1 MNNSELLNKS
11 VIQKGLLSTITF
23 SPEEADRFLDYVID
37 QSVFKNN
44 ARIEKMKLA
53 QKNVRA
59 IGLANGVLKPKS
71 TLTDSDII
79 NSLSNDLIALS
90 AKKVRGAILVTDD
103 DLEDAPE
110 GDAFIDHLLGMIARQ
125 IANELDSA
133 YYLSEPGAP
142 DEASMLDIYDVW
154 RGWRHRILNDTNL
167 VTGGATILDAQS
179 ASDFTLHSGYIAEQN
194 GSAPYQ
200 WEIKFAKALKK
211 MPGKYK
217 QLGLQNFR
225 FFVNDQIESDYVDA
239 LSGRGTALGD
249 KIILEGGQVAF
260 GKVPIVSAPL
270 MPVDLPMAKSGGG
283 ATTVDE
289 NSAADQKV
297 LKVAATANFAPG
309 DKILIY
315 KKEVGYKREIAE
327 VASVQDG
334 VSLTLKDNLI
344 YTHLATDA
352 EAVTEVTLDTTDCLL
367 THKDNLIIGLH
378 RDIKMETQ
386 RDAKLEGTIFFY
398 SLRADVAVENLNAC
412 VFIKNLK
419 VK

>member
-1 MNNSELLNKS
+1 MTNSELLNKA
-11 VIQKGLLSTITF
+11 VLRKGLLSTITF

-37 QSVFKNN
+37 ESVFKNN
-44 ARIEKMKLA
+44 ARIVKMAKA

-59 IGLANGVLKPKS
+59 IGLAGGVLKPKS
-71 TLTDSDII
+71 TLTDDDII
-79 NSLSNDLIALS
+79 NTLANDLITLS
-90 AKKVRGAILVTDD
+90 AKKVRGAILVSDD

-110 GDAFIDHLLGMIARQ
+110 GDAFVDHLLGIIARQ
-125 IANELDSA
+125 IANELDGA

-142 DEASMLDIYDVW
+142 DEASMIDIYDVW
-154 RGWRHRILNDTNL
+154 RGWRYRILNDTNA
-167 VTGGATILDAQS
+167 VAGGATILDAQS
-179 ASDFTLHSGYIAEQN
+179 TDFALHTGYIAEQN
-194 GSAPYQ
+194 PSAPYQ

-217 QLGLQNFR
+217 KLGLENFR
-225 FFVNDQIESDYVDA
+225 FFVNDQIESDYIDA

-260 GKVPIVSAPL
+260 GKVPIVSSPL
-270 MPVDLPMAKSGGG
+270 IPVDLPVTKSGTHGE
-283 ATTVDE
+283 TTING
-289 NSAADQKV
+289 NSAAGQKV
-297 LKVAATANFAPG
+297 LHVASSSNFAQN
-309 DKILIY
+309 DIVLIY
-315 KKEVGYKREIAE
+315 KKDVGYKREIG
-327 VASVQDG
+327 VVDSVDTG
-334 VSLTLKDNLI
+334 TITLKDNLV
-344 YTHLATDA
+344 YTHLAADA
-352 EAVTEVTLDTTDCLL
+352 EAVTEVTLDGSDCLL

-412 VFIKNLK
+412 VLIKNLK

>member
-1 MNNSELLNKS
+1 MTNSELLNKA
-11 VIQKGLLSTITF
+11 VLKKGLLSTITF

-37 QSVFKNN
+37 ESVFKNN
-44 ARIEKMKLA
+44 ARIVKMTKA

-59 IGLANGVLKPKS
+59 IGLAGGVLKPKS
-71 TLTDSDII
+71 TLTDNDII
-79 NSLSNDLIALS
+79 NTLANDLITLS
-90 AKKVRGAILVTDD
+90 AKKVRGAILVSDD

-110 GDAFIDHLLGMIARQ
+110 GDAFVDHLLGIIARQ
-125 IANELDSA
+125 ISNELDGA

-154 RGWRHRILNDTNL
+154 RGWRYRILNDTNI
-167 VTGGATILDAQS
+167 VTAGATILDAQS
-179 ASDFTLHSGYIAEQN
+179 SSDFTLHSGYIAEQN
-194 GSAPYQ
+194 SSAPYQ

-217 QLGLQNFR
+217 KLGLENFR
-225 FFVNDQIESDYVDA
+225 FFVNDQIEADYIDA

-249 KIILEGGQVAF
+249 KIILEGGQVTF
-260 GKVPIVSAPL
+260 GKVPIVSSPL
-270 MPVDLPMAKSGGG
+270 IPVDLPVTQSGTHGDTYVKSDSAAGQ
-283 ATTVDE
+283 TTLNV
-289 NSAADQKV
+289 NSAS
-297 LKVAATANFAPG
+297 NFAAG
-309 DKILIY
+309 EKVLIY
-315 KKEVGYKREIAE
+315 KKEIGYKREVKEIA
-327 VASVQDG
+327 STDTG
-334 VSLTLKDNLI
+334 KLI
-344 YTHLATDA
+344 FTTPLEYTHLAADA
-352 EAVTEVTLDTTDCLL
+352 EAVTEVTLDGSDCLL

-412 VFIKNLK
+412 VLIKNLK

>member
-1 MNNSELLNKS
+1 MTNSELLNKA
-11 VIQKGLLSTITF
+11 VLKKGLLSTITF

-37 QSVFKNN
+37 ESVFKNN
-44 ARIEKMKLA
+44 ARIVKMTKA

-59 IGLANGVLKPKS
+59 IGLAGGVLKPKS
-71 TLTDSDII
+71 TLTDNDII
-79 NSLSNDLIALS
+79 NTLANDLITLS
-90 AKKVRGAILVTDD
+90 AKKVRGAILVSDD

-110 GDAFIDHLLGMIARQ
+110 GDAFVDHLLGIIARQ
-125 IANELDSA
+125 ISNELDGA

-154 RGWRHRILNDTNL
+154 RGWRYRILYDTNA
-167 VTGGATILDAQS
+167 VAGGATILDARS
-179 ASDFTLHSGYIAEQN
+179 SSDFKLANGYIAEQSN
-194 GSAPYQ
+194 SAPYQ

-217 QLGLQNFR
+217 KLGLENLR
-225 FFVNDQIESDYVDA
+225 FFVNDQIEADYIDA

-270 MPVDLPMAKSGGG
+270 MPVDLPNAVSGGG
-283 ATTVDE
+283 STTVDAD
-289 NSAADQKV
+289 SAAGQKV
-297 LKVAATANFAPG
+297 LNVAATTNFAAG

-412 VFIKNLK
+412 VLIKNLR

>member
-249 KIILEGGQVAF
+249 KIILEGGQAAF

>member
-1 MNNSELLNKS
+1 MTNSELLNKA
-11 VIQKGLLSTITF
+11 VLKKGLLSTITF

-37 QSVFKNN
+37 ESVFKNN
-44 ARIEKMKLA
+44 ARIVKMTKA

-59 IGLANGVLKPKS
+59 IGLAGGVLKPKS
-71 TLTDSDII
+71 TLTDNDII
-79 NSLSNDLIALS
+79 NTLANDLITLS
-90 AKKVRGAILVTDD
+90 AKKVRGAILVSDD

-110 GDAFIDHLLGMIARQ
+110 GDAFVDHLLGIIARQ
-125 IANELDSA
+125 ISNELDSA

-154 RGWRHRILNDTNL
+154 RGWRYRILNDTNA
-167 VTGGATILDAQS
+167 VAGGATILDAQS
-179 ASDFTLHSGYIAEQN
+179 SSGFTLHSGYIAEQN
-194 GSAPYQ
+194 SSAPYQ

-217 QLGLQNFR
+217 KLGLENFR
-225 FFVNDQIESDYVDA
+225 FFVNDQIEADYVDA

-289 NSAADQKV
+289 NSAAGQKV
-297 LKVAATANFAPG
+297 LKVAATTGFASG

-315 KKEVGYKREIAE
+315 KKEVGYKREIHE
-327 VASVQDG
+327 VDSVESG
-334 VSLTLKDNLI
+334 VSLTLKENLA
-344 YTHLATDA
+344 YTHLAADA

>member
-1 MNNSELLNKS
+1 
-11 VIQKGLLSTITF
+11 
-23 SPEEADRFLDYVID
+23 
-37 QSVFKNN
+37 
-44 ARIEKMKLA
+44 
-53 QKNVRA
+53 
-59 IGLANGVLKPKS
+59 
-71 TLTDSDII
+71 
-79 NSLSNDLIALS
+79 
-90 AKKVRGAILVTDD
+90 
-103 DLEDAPE
+103 
-110 GDAFIDHLLGMIARQ
+110 
-125 IANELDSA
+125 
-133 YYLSEPGAP
+133 
-142 DEASMLDIYDVW
+142 MLDIYDVW
-154 RGWRHRILNDTNL
+154 RGWRYRILNDTNA
-167 VTGGATILDAQS
+167 VAGGATILDAQS
-179 ASDFTLHSGYIAEQN
+179 SSGFTLHSGYIAEQN
-194 GSAPYQ
+194 SSAPYQ

-217 QLGLQNFR
+217 KLGLENFR
-225 FFVNDQIESDYVDA
+225 FFVNDQIEADYVDA

-289 NSAADQKV
+289 NSAAGQKV
-297 LKVAATANFAPG
+297 LKVAATTGFASG

-315 KKEVGYKREIAE
+315 KKEVGYKREIHE
-327 VASVQDG
+327 VDSVESG
-334 VSLTLKDNLI
+334 VSLTLKENLA
-344 YTHLATDA
+344 YTHLAADA